1 MMVSVMWTLD
11 LYFLKLMSDF
21 QKAGWDADFATKAY
35 RQHVEALAQQQVSQ
49 WIVLMLLCSQF
60 QSGLS
65 FKHVLVH
72 LQLLEEQESEA
83 QDTDKSEAIRYEVI
97 KFRFQT
103 ADNYSFFL

>member
-1 MMVSVMWTLD
+1 
-11 LYFLKLMSDF
+11 
-21 QKAGWDADFATKAY
+21 
-35 RQHVEALAQQQVSQ
+35 
-49 WIVLMLLCSQF
+49 
-60 QSGLS
+60 
-65 FKHVLVH
+65 